1 MKTFFKL
8 SAISFLLLLN
18 LQIVAQEKHLTLKDA
33 SWMNP
38 EIYPAYLNQ
47 LKWMGKSDKFAYVKN
62 NCIVSGKAASEK
74 RDTIL
79 RIDDINTGM
88 NKIEKDSVKS
98 FPSITWL
105 GDNVFMFTH
114 KNQLFLYDLA
124 EKEIRNINKFDKEA
138 EKKDIEKNTFQIAYT
153 IENNL
158 FVAQEGNQIQIT
170 NDENKGIVNGK
181 SVHRNEFGINK
192 GIFWSPE
199 GNYLAFYRKDETMVT
214 DYPLI
219 NIDSRIAEL
228 KNIKYPMAG
237 MTSHQVTVG
246 IFNCQTHKTIFL
258 KTGEP
263 AEQYLTNISWGPEEK
278 YIYIAV
284 LNRDQNHLKLNQ
296 YEIET
301 GDFIKTLFEEKNE
314 KYVEPE
320 QGMHFLN
327 SKPEQFIW
335 FSERDGFNHLYLYK
349 TDGELIKQLT
359 KGDWVVTNFLGTD
372 PKDKKA
378 FFIGTKENPIE
389 RNIYSFDFKDLNITR
404 ISPDKGTH
412 RAILNKNG
420 KYLIDIYSSTSVT
433 REYKILDTKAKVLQI
448 LLENK
453 DPLKDYKLGEMSIFT
468 IKGNDSTDLYCRLI
482 KPVDFDPA
490 KKYPVITYVYGGP
503 HAQLITDSWLG
514 GAGLYLNYLAEQGY
528 VVFSLD
534 NRGSAN
540 RGFDFESAIFR
551 NLGDI
556 ETADQMKGVEFL
568 KSQDFVDTNRFGVD
582 GWSYGGFMTIAMLL
596 KNPGVFKVGV
606 AGGPVT
612 DWKYYEVMYGERYMD
627 TPEDNPDGYKNANL
641 FNYADKLD
649 SKLLIIHGTN
659 DPTVVWQ
666 NSLAFIKKCISEG
679 VQVDYFVYPGH
690 GHGVGRNDRL
700 HLNKKIV
707 TYFNDYL

>member
-8 SAISFLLLLN
+8 SAISFLLLFHL
-18 LQIVAQEKHLTLKDA
+18 LIVAQEKHLTLKDA

-38 EIYPAYLNQ
+38 EIYPSSLTQ
-47 LKWMGKSDKFAYVKN
+47 LKWMGKSDKFAYIKN
-62 NCIVSGKAASEK
+62 NCIVSGKAVCEK

-88 NKIEKDSVKS
+88 TKIEKDSVKS

-105 GDNVFMFTH
+105 GDNVFMFIH
-114 KNQLFLYDLA
+114 NNQLFLYDFS
-124 EKEIRNINKFDKEA
+124 EKEIREINSFN
-138 EKKDIEKNTFQIAYT
+138 EKAKNKDVEKHTFQIAYN

-181 SVHRNEFGINK
+181 SVHRNEFGIHK
-192 GIFWSPE
+192 GTFWSPE

-214 DYPLI
+214 DYPLV

-228 KNIKYPMAG
+228 NNIKYPMAG

-246 IFNCQTHKTIFL
+246 IFDCQTHKTIFL

-263 AEQYLTNISWGPEEK
+263 AEQYLTNISWGPEAK

-296 YEIET
+296 YDVET
-301 GDFIKTLFEEKNE
+301 GDFIKTLFEDKNE

-320 QGMHFLN
+320 HGMYFLN

-335 FSERDGFNHLYLYK
+335 FSERDGFNHLYLYN
-349 TDGELIKQLT
+349 TGGELIKQLT
-359 KGDWVVTNFLGTD
+359 KGEWVVTNFLGTD
-372 PKDKKA
+372 PKDKKV
-378 FFIGTKENPIE
+378 FFTGTKESPIE
-389 RNIYSFDFKDLNITR
+389 RNIYSVDLKDLKITR
-404 ISPDKGTH
+404 LSPDKGTH

-420 KYLIDIYSSTSVT
+420 KYIIDIYSSTTVT
-433 REYKILDTKAKVLQI
+433 REYKILDAKAKLLQI

-482 KPVDFDPA
+482 KPVDFDST
-490 KKYPVITYVYGGP
+490 KKYPVIIYVYGGP

-528 VVFSLD
+528 IIFTLD

-556 ETADQMKGVEFL
+556 EIADQMKGVEFL

-582 GWSYGGFMTIAMLL
+582 GWSYGGFMTISMLL

-606 AGGPVT
+606 AGGPVI

-627 TPEDNPDGYKNANL
+627 TPEDNPDGYEKASL
-641 FNYADKLD
+641 LNYADKLD

-659 DPTVVWQ
+659 DLTVVLQ

-700 HLNKKIV
+700 HLNKKII